1 MIPLRARFS
10 HFSLIFMD
18 VDVLFLGDVEFF
30 FFHFLSFTWCE
41 SYLTAEIG
49 LWKDVLI
56 CTVFPPALSSQSSL
70 VGRGPSQPFRLCEL
84 SVPRSTD
91 VTI

>member
-1 MIPLRARFS
+1 MFFS
-10 HFSLIFMD
+10 WVMLN
-18 VDVLFLGDVEFF
+18 FF
-30 FFHFLSFTWCE
+30 FFFSFTWCE

-56 CTVFPPALSSQSSL
+56 CTVFAPALSSQSSL